1 MQLVLRRTLLDTRS
15 AVSLC
20 HFERAR
26 CTLVTPLSCPAFVTI
41 RLAFWEMKT
50 ENRSDKTS
58 DTTHFLF
65 CSICLFIHLSIRLS
79 SYYIYGVNY
88 VCVRMKKSWK
98 SESKTPWPV
107 KWMMRLNRI
116 TTRMIWDTFAT
127 AGVAGLEELHTNSKT
142 ATIPSRNFFFLN
154 LRLLVE
160 HHLCLFTLFT
170 VCFVCLFICLH

>member
-1 MQLVLRRTLLDTRS
+1 MYMFTFYSAPKQCSLTTCRKNFPLFAAFLNDALPGDALTSRFDSTMQLVLRRTLLDTRS

-50 ENRSDKTS
+50 ENRSDKAS

-107 KWMMRLNRI
+107 K
-116 TTRMIWDTFAT
+116 
-127 AGVAGLEELHTNSKT
+127 
-142 ATIPSRNFFFLN
+142 
-154 LRLLVE
+154 
-160 HHLCLFTLFT
+160 
-170 VCFVCLFICLH
+170 